1 MMNLDFPFQA
11 IWDDHDY
18 GLNDA
23 GIEYPFKQRSKELFL
38 NGNFSPEQANKHLL
52 LRMAALV

>member
-18 GLNDA
+18 GMNDA
-23 GIEYPFKQRSKELFL
+23 GLIILIKSNQKNYS
-38 NGNFSPEQANKHLL
+38 
-52 LRMAALV
+52 